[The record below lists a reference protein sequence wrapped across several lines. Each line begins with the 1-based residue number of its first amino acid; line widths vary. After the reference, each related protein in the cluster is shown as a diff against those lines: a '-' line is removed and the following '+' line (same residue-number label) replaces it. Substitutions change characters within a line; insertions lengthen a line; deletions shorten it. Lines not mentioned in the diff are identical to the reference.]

1 MPQRQ
6 PKPSPTPPL
15 RFSRSIVQCH
25 LRLSRQVSVL
35 RTVLLEHKA
44 GPVAAETV
52 AFVNSMLIE
61 ARRLYA
67 REPDIARFQLLPPDA
82 RLTLFDLRLIN
93 RRLRDA
99 DDIFADRYEGLLW
112 PPEEMP
118 AADRQENDD

>member
-1 MPQRQ
+1 MPQRR
-6 PKPSPTPPL
+6 PKPRPAPPL

-25 LRLSRQVSVL
+25 LRLSRQLSVL
-35 RTVLLEHKA
+35 QAVLQEHKA

-61 ARRLYA
+61 ARRLYG

-93 RRLRDA
+93 RWLRDA
-99 DDIFADRYEGLLW
+99 DDVFTDRYEDMLW
-112 PPEEMP
+112 PPEEIP
-118 AADRQENDD
+118 ASDPQADDD

>member
-1 MPQRQ
+1 MPQRR
-6 PKPSPTPPL
+6 PKPRPAPPL

-35 RTVLLEHKA
+35 RAVLQEHKA

-61 ARRLYA
+61 AQRLYG

-93 RRLRDA
+93 QRLRDA
-99 DDIFADRYEGLLW
+99 DAVFADRYEGLLW
-112 PPEEMP
+112 PPDETP
-118 AADRQENDD
+118 GADRPWQGD